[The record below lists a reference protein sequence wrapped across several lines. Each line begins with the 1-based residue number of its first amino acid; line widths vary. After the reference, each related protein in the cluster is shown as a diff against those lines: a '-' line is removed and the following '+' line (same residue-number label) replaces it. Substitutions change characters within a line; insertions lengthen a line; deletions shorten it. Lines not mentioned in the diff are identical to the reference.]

1 LSEEFREILKARARG
16 PEHLGPLDPE
26 LCERAMELILRGEA
40 TPAQIGGFLLVG
52 RAVGDGPAELAAY
65 TRAMRSFVREIWVPP
80 GPPVV
85 TVAGSFDGKTRT
97 LNVGAAA
104 SLVAAAVGAR
114 VLMIGCEN
122 TPPKLGRT
130 VFDALRGLGIP
141 APHGLDEAGA
151 SLVEHGFAAAGTEHF
166 LPELHALLDLRW
178 EMARRTVLNVLE
190 KLLSPVPGS
199 HFVVGITHRPFL
211 KSVPEALV
219 ELGVRR
225 ALVVQAIEGSDEA
238 PLDGNSSLVRVRPG
252 GFEELHVRP
261 ESLGL
266 PRTTRAHIPWKG
278 AQDESRS
285 VLEALGGEWG
295 PVRNLLLYNAALR
308 LSVADESAPLEEHVQ
323 RARSA
328 LDSGEALDL
337 LGRLRR
343 PAAVCS

>member
-1 LSEEFREILKARARG
+1 LSEKFREILKARARG

-65 TRAMRSFVREIWVPP
+65 ARAMRSFVREIWVPP

-85 TVAGSFDGKTRT
+85 TVAGGFDGKTRT

-104 SLVAAAVGAR
+104 SLVAAVAGAR
-114 VLMIGCEN
+114 VLIIGCEN

-130 VFDALRGLGIP
+130 VFDALRGLRIP
-141 APHGLDEAGA
+141 APHGLDEAGG
-151 SLVEHGFAAAGTEHF
+151 SLAEHGFTAAGTEHY
-166 LPELHALLDLRW
+166 LPELHALLGLRW

-238 PLDGNSSLVRVRPG
+238 PLDGNSSLVRVYPG

-261 ESLGL
+261 ESLEL

-278 AQDESRS
+278 AQDESQA
-285 VLEALGGEWG
+285 VLEALEGGRG

-308 LSVADESAPLEEHVQ
+308 LWAVDGSAPLEEHAE

-328 LDSGEALDL
+328 LDSGEIRDL
-337 LGRLRR
+337 LDRLRR
-343 PAAVCS
+343 PTAVCS